1 MGFLTFWKKDNKPRQ
16 DQDKEEV
23 MYKNLLIKK
32 LIDDVE
38 ELKRKC
44 HSLEEDL
51 KEVKKKKKDN
61 KPRQDQDKP
70 QKLSKLEMK
79 IYNTVT
85 EKKPQNIEQL
95 SKLTGIKLESLRVY
109 LSRIRSKGYI
119 IEFNN

>member
-1 MGFLTFWKKDNKPRQ
+1 MGFLTFWKKDNKQ
-16 DQDKEEV
+16 DQEHDKEEV
-23 MYKNLLIKK
+23 MYRTLLIKK

-51 KEVKKKKKDN
+51 KEVKKKKTEN
-61 KPRQDQDKP
+61 KTRAESDKP
-70 QKLSKLEMK
+70 QKLGKLEMK

-85 EKKPQNIEQL
+85 EKKPQTIEQL
-95 SKLTGIKLESLRVY
+95 SKLTGVKLESLRVY

>member
-1 MGFLTFWKKDNKPRQ
+1 MGFLTFWKKDNKQ
-16 DQDKEEV
+16 DQEHDKEEV
-23 MYKNLLIKK
+23 MYRTLLIKK

-51 KEVKKKKKDN
+51 KEVKKKKTDN
-61 KPRQDQDKP
+61 KPRAESDKP

-85 EKKPQNIEQL
+85 EKKPQTIEQL
-95 SKLTGIKLESLRVY
+95 SKLTGVKLESLRVY

>member
-1 MGFLTFWKKDNKPRQ
+1 MGFLTFWKKDNKQ
-16 DQDKEEV
+16 DQEHDKEEV
-23 MYKNLLIKK
+23 MYRTLLIKK

-51 KEVKKKKKDN
+51 KEVKKKKTEN
-61 KPRQDQDKP
+61 KTRAESDKP
-70 QKLSKLEMK
+70 Q
-79 IYNTVT
+79 T
-85 EKKPQNIEQL
+85 IEQL
-95 SKLTGIKLESLRVY
+95 SKLTGVKLESLRVY

>member
-1 MGFLTFWKKDNKPRQ
+1 MGFLTFWKKDNKQ
-16 DQDKEEV
+16 DQEHDKEEV
-23 MYKNLLIKK
+23 MYRTLLIKK

-51 KEVKKKKKDN
+51 KEVKN
-61 KPRQDQDKP
+61 KTRAESDKP

-85 EKKPQNIEQL
+85 EKKPQTIEQL
-95 SKLTGIKLESLRVY
+95 SKLTGVKLESLRVY